1 MRSLGG
7 ATSAWS
13 GGQRLLVGAGVV
25 LVASTTANRVRLPL
39 PGDNHLLLEHVVVIA
54 VAGIIVVTGQTR
66 GALAALRS
74 RPATLLFAFIVWAS
88 IISVLRSPDV
98 AASLEIAVW
107 LAFDLVILVAI
118 LVIFQ
123 ETMELERVGIL
134 AAAGA
139 AAVALLAWSSNAVL
153 DTDWG
158 VRTGD
163 VYGGAAA
170 YGLSFEPNILA
181 SLLATWLFVVL
192 SRRQWV
198 QSRLMIAA
206 AVAMAVVIPLTQTR
220 GAIVAVVLGLVV
232 LLPGA
237 PTAARKVILRGAALT
252 AVACIALVVVAP
264 STVDPLVNKF
274 KTATDVAEGSGAYR
288 LDSWKLAFSDLDD
301 PQDWMFGLGL
311 NSFGQRDSLRA
322 PADREVPDYL
332 ANLPLA
338 VLYDA
343 GLVGVAILTLL
354 VLSVFPRN
362 RWRGWGL
369 LAVFMTCAILT
380 SPLWFGSTWVLV
392 ALGALAARR
401 KWSTPADVQV
411 VKDQAVSG
419 YGNSEPR

>member
-7 ATSAWS
+7 DTSAWS
-13 GGQRLLVGAGVV
+13 GRQRLLVGAGVV
-25 LVASTTANRVRLPL
+25 LIASTTANRIRLPL
-39 PGDNHLLLEHVVVIA
+39 PGGDNHLLLEHVVVIA
-54 VAGIIVVTGQTR
+54 VAALIVVSGR
-66 GALAALRS
+66 ARAALAACRQ
-74 RPATLLFAFIVWAS
+74 RPATLLFAFIAWAS

-118 LVIFQ
+118 LAIFQ
-123 ETMELERVGIL
+123 EPMELERVGIL

-198 QSRLMIAA
+198 QSRLMIGA
-206 AVAMAVVIPLTQTR
+206 AVVMAAVIPLTQTR

-237 PTAARKVILRGAALT
+237 APAARKVILRGAVVT
-252 AVACIALVVVAP
+252 AVACIALVVAAP
-264 STVDPLVNKF
+264 STIDPLVNKF
-274 KTATDVAEGSGAYR
+274 KTTTDVAEGSGAYR
-288 LDSWKLAFSDLDD
+288 LDSWKLALSDLDD

-343 GLVGVAILTLL
+343 GVVGVAILTLL
-354 VLSVFPRN
+354 LLSVFPRN

-369 LAVFMTCAILT
+369 LAVFMTCAVLT

-392 ALGALAARR
+392 ALGALARR
-401 KWSTPADVQV
+401 RSSTSPDVIV
-411 VKDQAVSG
+411 VEDSHASRG
-419 YGNSEPR
+419 

>member
-1 MRSLGG
+1 VRSLGG
-7 ATSAWS
+7 DTSAWS
-13 GGQRLLVGAGVV
+13 GRQRLLVGAGVV
-25 LVASTTANRVRLPL
+25 LIASTTANRIRLPL
-39 PGDNHLLLEHVVVIA
+39 PGGDNHLLLEHVVVIA
-54 VAGIIVVTGQTR
+54 VAALIVVSGR
-66 GALAALRS
+66 ARAALAACRQ
-74 RPATLLFAFIVWAS
+74 RPATLLFAFIAWAS

-118 LVIFQ
+118 LAIFQ
-123 ETMELERVGIL
+123 EPMELERVGIL

-198 QSRLMIAA
+198 QSRLMIGA
-206 AVAMAVVIPLTQTR
+206 AVVMAAVIPLTQTR

-237 PTAARKVILRGAALT
+237 APAARKVILRGAVVT
-252 AVACIALVVVAP
+252 AVACIALVVAAP
-264 STVDPLVNKF
+264 STIDPLVNKF
-274 KTATDVAEGSGAYR
+274 KTTTDVAEGSGAYR
-288 LDSWKLAFSDLDD
+288 LDSWKLALSDLDD

-343 GLVGVAILTLL
+343 GVVGVAILTLL
-354 VLSVFPRN
+354 LLSVFPRN

-369 LAVFMTCAILT
+369 LAVFMTCAVLT

-392 ALGALAARR
+392 ALGALARR
-401 KWSTPADVQV
+401 RSSTSPDVIV
-411 VKDQAVSG
+411 VEDSHASRG
-419 YGNSEPR
+419 